1 MDNLPCLTRP
11 VRLALVLA
19 AVLSSGACSES
30 LQQALQPDQTQNF
43 GEQFFNIMCQRVAY
57 TSSRTGHQAS
67 LAANKK
73 DPSVPVRPL
82 DVSGQEYRLACR
94 YGPQHLPAHARAR
107 DPKVWTLVDG
117 RNKGDTGPSNRKL
130 LVDALNNM
138 FLGSSKVSPT
148 QEAKLLSDV
157 QDYLVKILKDR
168 TTIIFDNKPPFD
180 LLVSGGTA
188 TTQPAGTPG
197 VGGVALPGAAFA
209 LFVLWPYLD
218 RRPTRVGVWFAR
230 ERWVENVLFIL
241 FVLANVA
248 LIVIGVYF
256 RGVNWSFQLP
266 WEAVGGH

>member
-94 YGPQHLPAHARAR
+94 YGPQHLPAPARAR

-157 QDYLVKILKDR
+157 QDYLVKLLPKVREGGLILGHNMQR
-168 TTIIFDNKPPFD
+168 PAGQPEYVEAITTDPALETLFLHMEGAGMSVTMKKKSMREK
-180 LLVSGGTA
+180 SGG
-188 TTQPAGTPG
+188 
-197 VGGVALPGAAFA
+197 
-209 LFVLWPYLD
+209 
-218 RRPTRVGVWFAR
+218 AR
-230 ERWVENVLFIL
+230 
-241 FVLANVA
+241 
-248 LIVIGVYF
+248 
-256 RGVNWSFQLP
+256 
-266 WEAVGGH
+266 